1 MTEMFAGKTALVTG
15 AGSGIGEAVAVAL
28 AEQGANVVV
37 ADINRE
43 HADGVVGRIAALGRN
58 AVAVAIDVTK
68 PEDMESAVRVALEEF
83 GGLHLAFNNA
93 GIGGPS
99 GLVAEIDVD
108 AYRRVIDTNLNSVF
122 YGMRAEIP
130 AIINSGGGAIVNTS
144 SILGLVG
151 DASAVGYT
159 AAKHGVTG
167 LTRSA
172 ALGYAD
178 KGVRVNSVHPGYIT
192 TPLIEQIDP
201 DYLIAKHPMGRL
213 GTVGE
218 VAAVVLFLLSDQA
231 SFVTGSQ
238 YGVDG
243 GYIAQ

>member
-1 MTEMFAGKTALVTG
+1 MAELFAGKTALVTG

-43 HADGVVGRIAALGRN
+43 HAEGVVKRITALKRN

-68 PEDMESAVRVALEEF
+68 PEDMETAVRVALDEF

-93 GIGGPS
+93 GIGGPA

-130 AIINSGGGAIVNTS
+130 AIINSGGGSIVNTS

-192 TPLIEQIDP
+192 TPLIAQIDE

-231 SFVTGSQ
+231 SFVTGAQ

-243 GYIAQ
+243 GYLAQ